1 MYIHFGRPTQR
12 AVTGLGAVCVVPP
25 SIAPSKL
32 HCNTEDLAA
41 MAVAI
46 GQVVT
51 RTEARDAIKAASQL
65 AVKWLLRA
73 ADALNRPRPKGV
85 AGEPT
90 RLKFREA
97 FGTSPEFVP
106 TWRPRGETWDRGA
119 IVRARLLCAAK
130 IVANGSIEYTC
141 WGPRSCP
148 FTIEADWRPSTWA
161 IVQRGR
167 YRICL
172 GQRFWTAWKDG
183 DKNDLAATL
192 FHEGLHIYFPTVTHR
207 EERGTY
213 GQAECYERFVLL
225 MNGVPLPDYVKRTCP
240 SGIPAGD
247 FPPPRPDR
255 AYA

>member
-1 MYIHFGRPTQR
+1 MYLSFPPQEAT
-12 AVTGLGAVCVVPP
+12 TGLGAVCVVPP
-25 SIAPSKL
+25 TVATPKL
-32 HCNTEDLAA
+32 RCDTEDLAA
-41 MAVAI
+41 MAVAV

-73 ADALNRPRPKGV
+73 ADALKHPRSRAA
-85 AGEPT
+85 AGEPM

-106 TWRPRGETWDRGA
+106 TWRPRGETWDRGNV
-119 IVRARLLCAAK
+119 VRARLLCAAK
-130 IVANGSIEYTC
+130 ILANGSIEYVC

-148 FTIEADWRPSTWA
+148 FTIESDWRASTWA
-161 IVQRGR
+161 IVRRGH

-172 GQRFWTAWKDG
+172 GQRFWSAWTDG
-183 DKNDLAATL
+183 HKNDLASTL
-192 FHEGLHIYFPTVTHR
+192 LHESLHIYFPTVTHT

-225 MNGVPLPDYVKRTCP
+225 INGVPLPDYVKRNCI

-247 FPPPRPDR
+247 FPLPRRDR